1 MGSESM
7 LKEMVCITYPIGC
20 HLTIRQDGEEIE
32 VSGNTCPRGKQYAI
46 AEMTHPT
53 RMLTT
58 TVVIKNAIYHQIPV
72 ISSAPIP
79 FDKIEETM
87 KLLKEVV
94 VTAPVH
100 EKDIIVKDIFGLGID
115 MIASRSMKRVD

>member
-7 LKEMVCITYPIGC
+7 LKEMVCITCPIGC

-58 TVVIKNAIYHQIPV
+58 TVVIKNAIYLIRQT
-72 ISSAPIP
+72 AGTA
-79 FDKIEETM
+79 FDMWQKFAFTFVLVASFV
-87 KLLKEVV
+87 LL
-94 VTAPVH
+94 
-100 EKDIIVKDIFGLGID
+100 
-115 MIASRSMKRVD
+115 

>member
-7 LKEMVCITYPIGC
+7 LKEMVCITCPIGC

-79 FDKIEETM
+79 FDKIEE
-87 KLLKEVV
+87 
-94 VTAPVH
+94 
-100 EKDIIVKDIFGLGID
+100 DIIVKDIFGLGID

>member
-7 LKEMVCITYPIGC
+7 LKEMVCITCPIGC

-72 ISSAPIP
+72 
-79 FDKIEETM
+79 DKIEETM

>member
-7 LKEMVCITYPIGC
+7 LKEMICIICPIGC
-20 HLTIRQDGEEIE
+20 HLTISQIGEKIE

-46 AEMTHPT
+46 AEMTNPT
-53 RMLTT
+53 RILTT
-58 TVVIKNAIYHQIPV
+58 TVVIKNAIYHQLPV

-87 KLLKEVV
+87 KLLKKVV
-94 VTAPVH
+94 VSAPVH
-100 EKDIIVKDIFGLGID
+100 EKDVIIKDIFGLGID
-115 MIASRSMKRVD
+115 IIASRSMKEVD

>member
-1 MGSESM
+1 
-7 LKEMVCITYPIGC
+7 
-20 HLTIRQDGEEIE
+20 
-32 VSGNTCPRGKQYAI
+32 
-46 AEMTHPT
+46 
-53 RMLTT
+53 
-58 TVVIKNAIYHQIPV
+58 
-72 ISSAPIP
+72 
-79 FDKIEETM
+79 M

>member
-7 LKEMVCITYPIGC
+7 LKEMVCITCPIGC

-32 VSGNTCPRGKQYAI
+32 
-46 AEMTHPT
+46 
-53 RMLTT
+53 
-58 TVVIKNAIYHQIPV
+58 NAIYHQIPV

>member
-7 LKEMVCITYPIGC
+7 LKEMVCITCPIGC

-32 VSGNTCPRGKQYAI
+32 VSGNTCP
-46 AEMTHPT
+46 
-53 RMLTT
+53 
-58 TVVIKNAIYHQIPV
+58 KNAIYHQIPV